1 MSSPVRYQS
10 QFNLAFIAAGGCIN
24 WPVRLTTQLQRIA
37 KHYARIIFL
46 WPKDVLRP
54 TVAFQ
59 NTLQYRASQFLPAK
73 TSPVEPESEPKAAAT
88 PRSSSAASLDPKVE
102 LLNINA
108 LYSLL
113 ENRYSKRVYNSCAY
127 IVFIVTECL
136 WQYPTSPA
144 LLRPTSN
151 PTYYED
157 LMAELEQAPGRSWF
171 SRVIKRWKGLIRFS

>member
-1 MSSPVRYQS
+1 MSSP
-10 QFNLAFIAAGGCIN
+10 
-24 WPVRLTTQLQRIA
+24 RIA
-37 KHYARIIFL
+37 KHYTRIISL

-73 TSPVEPESEPKAAAT
+73 TSPVEPGSEPKAAAT
-88 PRSSSAASLDPKVE
+88 PGSSSAASLDPKAE

-113 ENRYSKRVYNSCAY
+113 ENRYSKR
-127 IVFIVTECL
+127 
-136 WQYPTSPA
+136 YPTSPA

-157 LMAELEQAPGRSWF
+157 LMVELEQAPGRSWF
-171 SRVIKRWKGLIRFS
+171 SRAVKRWKGLIRFS